1 MFLIENIIKENVI
14 GKFIIDCKL
23 NDLKSAII
31 NSNKNKT
38 YKHIVDLLKGNN
50 TPIILEFE
58 GMDIE
63 LTILD
68 IVNGKLDICFVLCV
82 NSVENGWET
91 LDCSKIVFD
100 INMLDNEEK
109 LINLMFKEIKK
120 IAKKN
125 NLEWKTINKF
135 E

>member
-1 MFLIENIIKENVI
+1 MIKNIIKENVR

-31 NSNKNKT
+31 KSNKNKT
-38 YKHIVDLLKGNN
+38 YKYIGDLLKGND

-91 LDCSKIVFD
+91 LDCSEIIFN
-100 INMLDNEEK
+100 INMLNDEEK
-109 LINLMFKEIKK
+109 LMNLMFKEIKNV
-120 IAKKN
+120 AKKN